1 MIDSHRCYTCYIFE
15 LQEWN
20 WNFRFSRQKFQGL
33 HFLFCAS
40 YKRYFYAS
48 FYTTYIFDSFY
59 IQWYISLHPILHRSK
74 WIEIDSILTL
84 WINHSRYK
92 VIGPIWDNLLVLD
105 FIHYYFDK
113 ASNWLY
119 KSYFCTLKYVSKCL
133 ILWIILKIKNTSSNK
148 KAYFCRNASP
158 MPSLNKQFGEKSDSD
173 STFNCQICGV
183 IYAFRHEQYSITSIA
198 VSCMV
203 IEIGL

>member
-59 IQWYISLHPILHRSK
+59 IQWYISLHRRLHRSK

-84 WINHSRYK
+84 GINHFCYK
-92 VIGPIWDNLLVLD
+92 VIWKICDILFQLEIPLSFIRLCKTQYHLIKGAFQRYIFKIMYLVHLHLSI
-105 FIHYYFDK
+105 IH
-113 ASNWLY
+113 
-119 KSYFCTLKYVSKCL
+119 
-133 ILWIILKIKNTSSNK
+133 
-148 KAYFCRNASP
+148 
-158 MPSLNKQFGEKSDSD
+158 
-173 STFNCQICGV
+173 
-183 IYAFRHEQYSITSIA
+183 
-198 VSCMV
+198 
-203 IEIGL
+203 